1 MEWITK
7 RFMRI
12 FLQIFPVRESFA
24 VKEGVKKLH
33 PLTRAAKTQRHIK
46 KKLTHNLTPLPL
58 WLIFCACVSLRRF
71 LPPYIDIKN
80 NKAAEMQR
88 HIKNNLSFP
97 FRLSFFACV
106 SLRYFF
112 KYLHYSTKKTAALG
126 AQWNNISFGGMKH
139 LELKSNYVFASFVPS
154 GLFCHRTHT
163 SIYIVAKVQ
172 GEVKAI

>member
-1 MEWITK
+1 MDWITK
-7 RFMRI
+7 RFMSF

-24 VKEGVKKLH
+24 VKECVKKLH
-33 PLTRAAKTQRHIK
+33 PLTRAAKTPRHIK
-46 KKLTHNLTPLPL
+46 KKHSHNLTPLR
-58 WLIFCACVSLRRF
+58 LIFNAGVSLRRF

-88 HIKNNLSFP
+88 QIKNNLSS
-97 FRLSFFACV
+97 LNWSFFLACV
-106 SLRYFF
+106 SLRSFF
-112 KYLHYSTKKTAALG
+112 KYLHSSNRKTAALG
-126 AQWNNISFGGMKH
+126 AQWNNISFGEMKH
-139 LELKSNYVFASFVPS
+139 LELKSNYVFAGVVPS